1 MKSSNN
7 SILALQHSGGGSS
20 NFIFKDDEAGLKSIW
35 IEIPDYCHLHC
46 DYCYASTD
54 NKPKKVDQYLS
65 YSDYEKILREFAV
78 LGGKF
83 VGIPGKG
90 EPFHSK
96 NWELTKS
103 IIDLCF
109 QLNLE
114 LAIFT
119 TGDAIFFTSHDTVD
133 GVPAM
138 EKMEYMKDKNLI
150 LLIKCNSM
158 FPEIQNKLVNDRHN
172 KYTQL
177 RNRAIGILINEYH
190 LNETHKLGIV
200 TSVMKDNENEIVDL
214 YNWAQERNI
223 IFDCDTILERGRGKE
238 FTSSGQVPPKI
249 DLEAVFKRLKKVG
262 AITNCQGGTYVGST
276 CDRILHHLYI
286 SVEGDIFPC
295 IGCLRED
302 IKENFQ
308 LGNIKDISLDLAW
321 KNRFRQRLAND
332 YKQVFLGTCKKCQ
345 NLEDESCYSCLGRCT
360 SSVEDDLFIHTT
372 GCIHHKPITTTWL
385 ATVVDYI
392 RKILSFKETK
402 YILNNEGL
410 ERLWRP
416 NKNIAFSLLQL
427 SKEDRERS
435 IKELIELTEPQD
447 HPDYTP
453 YKLITDSRVDNF
465 SKKKHFNFKEISFP
479 MNKVWDFSAD
489 PNKIFEGIDIEDEEK
504 NKVIKEISHSFLS
517 NIFLASFKIL
527 FEKYDDSDELIRYCN
542 FMLYD
547 SINKKYFYR
556 SIMKDSDS
564 DKSGIRSLI
573 ISRWYE
579 DLGHR
584 NFWKEYCYDL
594 SESFSDEIYGEY
606 ELKLSNNNKENE
618 LSLTLSTIDLT
629 DILELTEIKDK
640 IEGFYNFTSDENL
653 DFINKFNAVGEII
666 NSSIF
671 SELLEN
677 NVVVYNLT
685 LLYNSINHHAFYHT
699 DDNKNSSILDNLS
712 FAINNLDTKN
722 SLKKHTI
729 IKKLKDEFYRV
740 RLSGNGTK
748 FLNYFIYLGI
758 MQKVFGINY
767 YYLLHSTNFK
777 EDDEKYSDTDFRG
790 IIKPSGILLCT
801 VKQIDIHF
809 RSELNLFI
817 SSIFAPIEEYYF
829 RKLYGETQATK
840 EFNEKVKSHRH
851 SILNIRKAFTN
862 VLKEFSGSTVDCLS
876 VDCINKESILKNIEK
891 LKAVYE
897 IYNIAVLSG
906 ITEKSEMPSYFGK
919 TIPELINK
927 ICFYCNIAYTS
938 LKQQV
943 NIEIKNSVF
952 MPSSIDAFTVIFNLA
967 VNAAQTRAY
976 NTWAKKFD
984 YYEITAYTEND
995 YYFIRFRNPAIIDRQ
1010 CIDFINNDEIDL
1022 EKFIYNDLIKEW
1034 GGLSISKRLC
1044 KKLKWSLSVCTEN
1057 DWTIFSITINT
1068 KDYGI

>member
-20 NFIFKDDEAGLKSIW
+20 NFIFKDDEAELKSIW

-54 NKPKKVDQYLS
+54 NKPKKVDQYLF

-103 IIDLCF
+103 IIDLCC

-133 GVPAM
+133 AVPAM

-158 FPEIQNKLVNDRHN
+158 IPKIQNKLVNDRHN

-177 RNRAIGILINEYH
+177 RNRAINILINEYK
-190 LNETHKLGIV
+190 LNESHRLGIV

-276 CDRILHHLYI
+276 CDRIIHHLYI

-302 IKENFQ
+302 IKESFQ
-308 LGNIKDISLDLAW
+308 LGNIKDLSLDQAW
-321 KNRFRQRLAND
+321 KSRFRQRLAND
-332 YKQVFLGTCKKCQ
+332 YKQVFLGTCKNCQ

-360 SSVEDDLFIHTT
+360 SSVEEDIFIHTT

-416 NKNIAFSLLQL
+416 NKNIAFSILQL
-427 SKEDRERS
+427 SKDDRKSS
-435 IKELIELTEPQD
+435 IKELIELTDPQD
-447 HPDYTP
+447 HPDYAP

-465 SKKKHFNFKEISFP
+465 SKKKHFNFREISFP

-489 PNKIFEGIDIEDEEK
+489 PNKIFEGIDIEDKEK

-606 ELKLSNNNKENE
+606 ELKLSNNNKDNE
-618 LSLTLSTIDLT
+618 RSLTRRTIDLT
-629 DILELTEIKDK
+629 NILELPEIRDK
-640 IEGFYNFTSDENL
+640 VENFFTYTSDENP
-653 DFINKFNAVGEII
+653 DFKDKYKAVANFINIH
-666 NSSIF
+666 IF
-671 SELLEN
+671 TELLSKHEI
-677 NVVVYNLT
+677 VKNLT
-685 LLYNSINHHAFYHT
+685 TLYETINVNAFYPI
-699 DDNKNSSILDNLS
+699 DDIENTVVLNKLND
-712 FAINNLDTKN
+712 AIENLDEEN
-722 SLKKHTI
+722 PVS
-729 IKKLKDEFYRV
+729 KKLKEEFIKV
-740 RLSGNGTK
+740 RNDGYGTK
-748 FLNYFIYLGI
+748 FFNYFIYLGI
-758 MQKVFGINY
+758 MQKVFDVNY
-767 YYLLHSTNFK
+767 YYLLHSTNFSTINT
-777 EDDEKYSDTDFRG
+777 EKHALLLADSEFRG
-790 IIKPSGILLCT
+790 VIKPSGILLCT
-801 VKQIDIHF
+801 QKQIDLHF
-809 RSELNLFI
+809 RSELKLFI
-817 SSIFAPIEEYYF
+817 SSIFAPFDEFYF
-829 RKLYGETQATK
+829 TQLYGKVHLLERFKREIQQVHAHTV
-840 EFNEKVKSHRH
+840 FNLLPYSNVN
-851 SILNIRKAFTN
+851 NIRAEITPLLNNNENSKN
-862 VLKEFSGSTVDCLS
+862 LS
-876 VDCINKESILKNIEK
+876 
-891 LKAVYE
+891 E
-897 IYNIAVLSG
+897 ID
-906 ITEKSEMPSYFGK
+906 K
-919 TIPELINK
+919 
-927 ICFYCNIAYTS
+927 S
-938 LKQQV
+938 LKQLSFQLNELNYV
-943 NIEIKNSVF
+943 LHAALESTDTKDRKFKEISIQEIISNLKTFYEGRCTYIITYSSQDVPLVKFFNMDAQYAFTIIWNAWNNAIKHSTDNSFNLLMNNSADSLELIFSNNFESYNKELVKVLNGDTIPKVYSSGCMIIKNLCDRLNWKISVF
-952 MPSSIDAFTVIFNLA
+952 PNEET
-967 VNAAQTRAY
+967 
-976 NTWAKKFD
+976 
-984 YYEITAYTEND
+984 
-995 YYFIRFRNPAIIDRQ
+995 
-1010 CIDFINNDEIDL
+1010 
-1022 EKFIYNDLIKEW
+1022 KEY
-1034 GGLSISKRLC
+1034 
-1044 KKLKWSLSVCTEN
+1044 KLTLKIPKN
-1057 DWTIFSITINT
+1057 I
-1068 KDYGI
+1068 

>member
-20 NFIFKDDEAGLKSIW
+20 NFIFKDDEAGLKSVW

-65 YSDYEKILREFAV
+65 YSDYEKVLREFAF

-103 IIDLCF
+103 IIDLCY

-133 GVPAM
+133 AVPAL

-158 FPEIQNKLVNDRHN
+158 LPEIQNKLVNDRHN
-172 KYTQL
+172 KYAQL
-177 RNRAIGILINEYH
+177 RNRAIDILINEYQ
-190 LNETHKLGIV
+190 LNETHRLGIV

-214 YNWAQERNI
+214 YNWAQKRNI

-238 FTSSGQVPPKI
+238 FTSSGKVPPKI

-276 CDRILHHLYI
+276 CDRVLHHLYV

-606 ELKLSNNNKENE
+606 ELKLSNNNKDNE
-618 LSLTLSTIDLT
+618 RSLTRRTIDLT
-629 DILELTEIKDK
+629 NILELPEIKDK
-640 IEGFYNFTSDENL
+640 VENFLIYTSDENL
-653 DFINKFNAVGEII
+653 DFKDKFKAVANFINTR
-666 NSSIF
+666 IF
-671 SELLEN
+671 TELLSNYEI
-677 NVVVYNLT
+677 VKNLT
-685 LLYNSINHHAFYHT
+685 ILYETINVNAFYPV
-699 DDNKNSSILDNLS
+699 DDSDNTVVLNKLND
-712 FAINNLDTKN
+712 AIENLDEEN
-722 SLKKHTI
+722 PVS
-729 IKKLKDEFYRV
+729 KKLKEEFIKV
-740 RLSGNGTK
+740 RKDGDGTR
-748 FLNYFIYLGI
+748 FFNYFIYLGI
-758 MQKVFGINY
+758 MQKVFDVNY
-767 YYLLHSTNFK
+767 YYLLHSTNFSTINT
-777 EDDEKYSDTDFRG
+777 EKHAFLADSEFRG
-790 IIKPSGILLCT
+790 VIKPSGILLCT
-801 VKQIDIHF
+801 KKQIDLHF
-809 RSELNLFI
+809 RSELKLFI
-817 SSIFAPIEEYYF
+817 SSIFAPFDEFYF
-829 RKLYGETQATK
+829 TQLYGKIQANRQ
-840 EFNEKVKSHRH
+840 FQEKIEAHRH
-851 SILNIRKAFTN
+851 TLLNLINGVEPYRSNLPENQPYLKYGINYAFIVAEDICSKKDERVRIGAKLSESPYKLLSDLCLFFKGN
-862 VLKEFSGSTVDCLS
+862 ISSTM
-876 VDCINKESILKNIEK
+876 K
-891 LKAVYE
+891 LKDNIGKSSIFLEPLKRIDFITIMYNLLHNAEKSDSYALHFNGSYEYDVSSYSKINIYE
-897 IYNIAVLSG
+897 I
-906 ITEKSEMPSYFGK
+906 
-919 TIPELINK
+919 
-927 ICFYCNIAYTS
+927 
-938 LKQQV
+938 
-943 NIEIKNSVF
+943 
-952 MPSSIDAFTVIFNLA
+952 SIV
-967 VNAAQTRAY
+967 
-976 NTWAKKFD
+976 
-984 YYEITAYTEND
+984 
-995 YYFIRFRNPAIIDRQ
+995 NPAIMNDRV
-1010 CIDFINNDEIDL
+1010 IDFLNNPNINFNTFPFDNKEI
-1022 EKFIYNDLIKEW
+1022 KST
-1034 GGLSISKRLC
+1034 GGLSIIKRIILDNINNGWSIEAESNISK
-1044 KKLKWSLSVCTEN
+1044 KQTTIILK
-1057 DWTIFSITINT
+1057 I
-1068 KDYGI
+1068 K

>member
-103 IIDLCF
+103 IIDLCC

-133 GVPAM
+133 AVPAM

-177 RNRAIGILINEYH
+177 RNRAIDILINEYN

-249 DLEAVFKRLKKVG
+249 DLEAVFKKLKKVG

-276 CDRILHHLYI
+276 CDRVLHHLYV

-308 LGNIKDISLDLAW
+308 LGNIKDISLDQAW
-321 KNRFRQRLAND
+321 KSRFRQRLATD

-402 YILNNEGL
+402 YTLNNEGL

-427 SKEDRERS
+427 SKEDRKRS
-435 IKELIELTEPQD
+435 IQELIALNDPQD

-453 YKLITDSRVDNF
+453 YKLITDSKVDNF

-479 MNKVWDFSAD
+479 MNKVWDFSTD
-489 PNKIFEGIDIEDEEK
+489 PNKIFEGIDIEDEGK

-579 DLGHR
+579 DIGHR

-606 ELKLSNNNKENE
+606 ELKLSNNNKDNE
-618 LSLTLSTIDLT
+618 RSLTRRTIDLT
-629 DILELTEIKDK
+629 NILELPEIRDK
-640 IEGFYNFTSDENL
+640 VENFFTYTSDENL
-653 DFINKFNAVGEII
+653 DFISKFNAVGKII
-666 NSSIF
+666 NSIIF
-671 SELLEN
+671 TELHEN
-677 NVVVYNLT
+677 SVGVNSLI
-685 LLYNSINHHAFYHT
+685 LLYDSINHHAFYHT
-699 DDNKNSSILDNLS
+699 DDNKNSSILENLS
-712 FAINNLDTKN
+712 IAINNLDTK
-722 SLKKHTI
+722 HPIT
-729 IKKLKDEFYRV
+729 KKLKDEFYRV

-748 FLNYFIYLGI
+748 FFNYFIYLGI
-758 MQKVFGINY
+758 MQKVFEINY

-777 EDDEKYSDTDFRG
+777 EDDEKQSPGDSDTDFRG

-801 VKQIDIHF
+801 IQQIDIHF
-809 RSELNLFI
+809 RSELKLFI

-862 VLKEFSGSTVDCLS
+862 VLKEFSGSTASCQS
-876 VDCINKESILKNIEK
+876 ADCINKDSLLINIEK

-984 YYEITAYTEND
+984 YYEITAYPEND
-995 YYFIRFRNPAIIDRQ
+995 YYFIRFRNPAIIDSQ

-1044 KKLKWSLSVCTEN
+1044 KKLKWSLSVCAEN
-1057 DWTIFSITINT
+1057 EWTIFSITINT